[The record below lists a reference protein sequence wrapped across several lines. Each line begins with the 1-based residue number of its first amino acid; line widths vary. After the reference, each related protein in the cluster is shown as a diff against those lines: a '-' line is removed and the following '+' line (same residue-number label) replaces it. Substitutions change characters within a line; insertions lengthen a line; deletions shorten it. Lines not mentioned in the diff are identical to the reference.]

1 MYSQVIFVFE
11 MNEEFI
17 VNYKAYITFL
27 EYKKTL
33 NNETVEKEEE
43 REEKE
48 ITNVEKENTILN

>member
-17 VNYKAYITFL
+17 VNYKAYKTFL

-33 NNETVEKEEE
+33 NNEAVEKEEE
-43 REEKE
+43 REEK
-48 ITNVEKENTILN
+48 K